1 MQYCYIN
8 VTCTVLLNRLHSKLG
23 QHCTVRCL
31 ILTRSDN
38 RSRICLALHCAKHT
52 PLNKGESRHLFRL
65 IYRLEEY
72 SQSLLWMSNIRCWL
86 GIGYQRVTG
95 GGVKRAQICVK
106 LLGNDPYGSLF
117 WRAKCTNVKLGRRV
131 IFTFFSHSEKQIY
144 WCPHLN

>member
-8 VTCTVLLNRLHSKLG
+8 ITCKVLLNLLHSKLG

-38 RSRICLALHCAKHT
+38 KSRTCLALHCAKHT
-52 PLNKGESRHLFRL
+52 PLNKGETHPLFRL
-65 IYRLEEY
+65 IYQLKEY
-72 SQSLLWMSNIRCWL
+72 SHSLLWTSNFCHWQ
-86 GIGYQRVTG
+86 GIGYRRVTG
-95 GGVKRAQICVK
+95 GGVRRTKICVK